1 MSGAAGGSRID
12 RENLKQTIRNYRDNV
27 LKPLGLDGSY
37 NITGVRNRRDK
48 YSYGDIDIVLAFKE
62 DTPQG
67 GDIKKHRAQLKQ
79 EFAKFL
85 SQLGEIPT
93 MPHKGGKKYFI
104 HGNIVSILYPIAG
117 REDEYVQIDN
127 IISIGEEEAELTYNM
142 LDLPAEVQGLVMGIV
157 KAASDEL
164 GDKELYKLFSKLGI
178 NNPEK
183 PGEDQEYEFSLN
195 TTELTLS
202 IVPEYGKSSESK
214 EIWRSTDINKA
225 ITILIALGIDI
236 KKDNFDTII
245 AKIKK
250 FKRRSL
256 ERIKGMFKTVVR
268 PSDAEIGTEKGN
280 KKLADKET
288 VAALQEHDNQK
299 VIAVFPGKFKPPHKD
314 HVARIKAAAADADEV
329 IVLVSPKTEP
339 GGNPKSKKEQQ
350 KIQDRLQDE
359 QSVTADQTLQ
369 IFKLL
374 NLPSNVK
381 VFRSDDS
388 SLPVP
393 AASPVVSAYEIFKAN
408 PDQQYI
414 AVFGKEEDLRRFG
427 EVPENVQVKNYD
439 NAAGNLSATDVRI
452 ALKTGGDL
460 TPYLPDGVDQQK
472 YRDIIVG
479 KSIED
484 KMLDT
489 IDEVLA
495 SFFPKKVVKE
505 GSSGTPIA
513 ASSAI
518 PSADRAE
525 LNKLYDD
532 LKQYVPNE
540 RFKIDFQ
547 QDRIVITNKVE
558 NPISFD
564 YTPFQGTLTEMQ
576 GDSFD
581 YTPYLA
587 SILGYMLD
595 KRMNILPLPDIKI
608 KKDPEQ
614 ANDFFGKTAYYRP
627 DSMEVML
634 YTLGR
639 HPKDVCRSFT
649 HEMIHHIQNLEGRI
663 GGGRIS
669 TSNVN
674 EDEYLKEIEKEAY
687 LLGNIT
693 FREWTDKQSKN
704 GDSKKKVMAEGKYD
718 KLSNMVSSDVFRAWK
733 EAIDSGEDG
742 VQFKKTYQALGGEFD
757 VEATLELTFETG
769 KMDVGEKTG
778 AGTDK
783 LGDFIRIDIDVDEEL
798 LPEFWEEIS
807 MTVKDIV
814 RHEIEHLTHNIGGPT
829 SNPNKGM
836 TDDQEQRDRIKARK
850 SRRNQYFHLEKEI
863 DANLQG
869 LLFRAKKE
877 RKPFAD
883 VVNTYLDSQEL
894 GPRQRSKILKM
905 WRDRMPALGIRQSL

>member
-37 NITGVRNRRDK
+37 NITGVRNRKDK

-62 DTPQG
+62 ATPQG

-79 EFAKFL
+79 EFAKFIT
-85 SQLGEIPT
+85 QIDKVPGI
-93 MPHKGGKKYFI
+93 PHKGGKKYFI
-104 HGNIVSILYPIAG
+104 HGNIVSLLYPIAG

-142 LDLPAEVQGLVMGIV
+142 LDLPAEIQGLVMGII
-157 KAASDEL
+157 KAAPDEL
-164 GDKELYKLFSKLGI
+164 GVEELPDLFDKLGI
-178 NNPEK
+178 TNPEK
-183 PGEDQEYEFSLN
+183 PGEDQEYDFSLN

-202 IVPEYGKSSESK
+202 IVPRYGMTGKSR

-225 ITILIALGIDI
+225 ITILMALGIDI
-236 KKDNFDTII
+236 KKDTFDTII

-250 FKRRSL
+250 FKTRSL
-256 ERIKGMFKTVVR
+256 ERIKGMFRTVVR

-280 KKLADKET
+280 KKQQDLKT
-288 VAALQEHDNQK
+288 VAALQESSEQK

-314 HVARIKAAAADADEV
+314 HIARIKAAAADADEV

-339 GGNPKSKKEQQ
+339 GGNAKTKKEQQ
-350 KIQDRLQDE
+350 KIQDRLKIE
-359 QSVTADQTLQ
+359 QPVTADQSLQ
-369 IFKLL
+369 IFKLA
-374 NLPSNVK
+374 NLPKK
-381 VFRSDDS
+381 VTVMRSDDPR
-388 SLPVP
+388 LPVP
-393 AASPVVSAYEIFKAN
+393 HGSPVAAAHKIFEAN
-408 PDQQYI
+408 PEQQYI
-414 AVFGKEEDLRRFG
+414 GVFGKGEDLGRFG
-427 EVPENVQVKNYD
+427 KVPENVEVKNYD
-439 NAAGNLSATDVRI
+439 SAAGNMSATDVRI

-460 TPYLPDGVDQQK
+460 TPYLPDGIDQQK

-495 SFFPKKVVKE
+495 NLFPKKQIKE

-525 LNKLYDD
+525 LVKLYDD
-532 LKQYVPNE
+532 LKQYIPNK
-540 RFKIDFQ
+540 RFKVDFQ
-547 QDRIVITNKVE
+547 QDRIVIINKVE

-564 YTPFQGTLTEMQ
+564 YTPFQGKLTEYAVE
-576 GDSFD
+576 DFN
-581 YTPYLA
+581 YTLHLA
-587 SILGYMLD
+587 SILEYMLD
-595 KRMNILPLPDIKI
+595 QGMNITPFPEIKI
-608 KKDPEQ
+608 KKDPQE
-614 ANDFFGKTAYYRP
+614 AGNFFGKTAYYRP
-627 DSMEVML
+627 DSNELVL
-634 YTLGR
+634 YVLGR
-639 HPKDVCRSFT
+639 HPKDVCRSFA

-663 GGGRIS
+663 GGGRIQ
-669 TSNVN
+669 TSDVN
-674 EDEYLKEIEKEAY
+674 EDEYLYEIEKEAY
-687 LLGNIT
+687 LKGNML
-693 FREWTDKQSKN
+693 FREWTDLCKKN
-704 GDSKKKVMAEGKYD
+704 ENKEVMAEGKYD

-742 VQFKKTYQALGGEFD
+742 VQFKKTYQALGKEFD

-807 MTVKDIV
+807 MTLKDIV

-836 TDDQEQRDRIKARK
+836 ADDQEQRDRIKARK

-894 GPRQRSKILKM
+894 GPRQKNKILKM
-905 WRDRMPALGIRQSL
+905 WRDRMPALGIRQTL